1 MPSPSTQLKTPLQQ
15 TPLQTQQAPDLSQL
29 KDIHLPPAIS
39 EFPIA
44 YGWWLSLFI
53 LIALTATAV
62 YFFIKQ
68 RNKTAIQRSALRVLN
83 QHHEEFNQN
92 QDSKLFLQQCNSV
105 LKRYCITH
113 YPHAV
118 SLSGPNWANFLIC
131 YSQKTRFS
139 DELITAL
146 SEGLYQPQ
154 CQYNTDEL
162 YQACVSWLKNNKPFV
177 IDSEQGTQHD

>member
-1 MPSPSTQLKTPLQQ
+1 MPSPSSQLQ
-15 TPLQTQQAPDLSQL
+15 TPTQSVDLSQL

-39 EFPIA
+39 DFPIA
-44 YGWWLSLFI
+44 YGWWISLFMI
-53 LIALTATAV
+53 IAIVVVAI

-68 RNKTAIQRSALRVLN
+68 RKKTAIQRSALQVLK
-83 QHHEEFNQN
+83 QHYEDYKQD
-92 QDSKLFLQQCNSV
+92 QDSQCFLQQCNSV

-139 DELITAL
+139 DELISAI

-154 CQYNTDEL
+154 CQYNADDL
-162 YQACVSWLKNNKPFV
+162 YKACVSWLKNNKPFV
-177 IDSEQGTQHD
+177 IDSEQGIKHD